1 MTVLPAGWRWSTL
14 GQVADVVGGV
24 TKDSKRDGRPDLVEV
39 PYLRV
44 ANVQRGRIDLTQV
57 LTICVPA
64 QTAAKL
70 ELKRGDVLFNEGGDR
85 DLTFQ
90 VLTCHHSFGA
100 QPPLENRHDYAVER

>member
-57 LTICVPA
+57 LTIRVPA

-70 ELKRGDVLFNEGGDR
+70 ELTSPIQTGCPIIDGDR
-85 DLTFQ
+85 RR
-90 VLTCHHSFGA
+90 VHLTCEDVIA
-100 QPPLENRHDYAVER
+100 